1 MRTILLRMRMMF
13 CVAVMCAILFALFSV
28 IGLLT
33 GVGATPIFYAI
44 LALVIVGFQFMIG
57 PKMVE
62 RFMNVRYV
70 SPSEQP
76 RLHAIIDDLATKAKI
91 PKPKVGIS
99 LIPIPNAFAFG
110 KTKRDARVCVTKE
123 LMSRLNEGEL
133 RAVLAHELSHIRHRD
148 VVVITT
154 LSVIPMICYFVF
166 YSFLFS
172 SMGRR
177 RDTSAAMAI
186 ALVAFVVYLITNLLV
201 LYASRIR
208 EYYADRGSAEL
219 TGKPYTLASALYKIV
234 CSTRIDKERLKS
246 IEGMKAFFATDPS
259 RARKEVTELR
269 KADLDMDG
277 HLDAYEMEVFAK
289 GVKISTI
296 DGIMELFSTHPNV
309 VKRISRLSS

>member
-1 MRTILLRMRMMF
+1 MRTIWLRMRMMF

-91 PKPKVGIS
+91 PKLKVGIS
-99 LIPIPNAFAFG
+99 PIPIPNAFAFG

-123 LMSRLNEGEL
+123 LMSRLNEDEL

-177 RDTSAAMAI
+177 RGASAAMAI

-259 RARKEVTELR
+259 KARKEVTELR

-277 HLDAYEMEVFAK
+277 HLDAYEVEVLAK
-289 GVKISTI
+289 GAKISII

>member
-1 MRTILLRMRMMF
+1 MRMMF

>member
-76 RLHAIIDDLATKAKI
+76 RLHAIIDDLATEAKI

-99 LIPIPNAFAFG
+99 PIPIPNAFAFG

>member
-1 MRTILLRMRMMF
+1 MRTILLRMKMMF

-76 RLHAIIDDLATKAKI
+76 RLHAMIDDLATKAKI

-99 LIPIPNAFAFG
+99 PIPIPNAFAFG
-110 KTKRDARVCVTKE
+110 KTKRDARVCVTKK
-123 LMSRLNEGEL
+123 LMSRLNEDEL

-154 LSVIPMICYFVF
+154 LSVVPMICYFVF

-177 RDTSAAMAI
+177 RDASAAMAI

-277 HLDAYEMEVFAK
+277 HLDVYEVEVFAK
-289 GVKISTI
+289 GAKISTI